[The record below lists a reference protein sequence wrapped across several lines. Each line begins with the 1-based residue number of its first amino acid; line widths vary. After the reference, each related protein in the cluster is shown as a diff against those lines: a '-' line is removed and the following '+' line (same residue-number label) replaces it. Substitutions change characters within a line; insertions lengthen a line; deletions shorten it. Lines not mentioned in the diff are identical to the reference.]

1 MRSNANVLTGL
12 RQMGHKP
19 RSEYFKAIEAD
30 LKKDSRLAK
39 ISEAF
44 GGADRLARLLGNL
57 SNLQL
62 RAERWYFNAPDIMKD
77 RGWEPDRFKKTL
89 VRAFKFF
96 HPAKDQNKQHLELI
110 KQIENSEDIIETL
123 CTLDPNRTIPPYED
137 QNNRRPPL
145 DQHFC

>member
-1 MRSNANVLTGL
+1 MRANANVLTGL

-19 RSEYFKAIEAD
+19 RSEYFKAIEAN

-39 ISEAF
+39 ICEAF

-77 RGWEPDRFKKTL
+77 RGWEPDRFKKHSYVPSNFSIPQKIRISSTL
-89 VRAFKFF
+89 
-96 HPAKDQNKQHLELI
+96 
-110 KQIENSEDIIETL
+110 S
-123 CTLDPNRTIPPYED
+123 
-137 QNNRRPPL
+137 
-145 DQHFC
+145 

>member
-1 MRSNANVLTGL
+1 
-12 RQMGHKP
+12 MGHKP

-62 RAERWYFNAPDIMKD
+62 RAERWYFNAPDIMK
-77 RGWEPDRFKKTL
+77 RSRLGTG
-89 VRAFKFF
+89 
-96 HPAKDQNKQHLELI
+96 
-110 KQIENSEDIIETL
+110 
-123 CTLDPNRTIPPYED
+123 
-137 QNNRRPPL
+137 PL
-145 DQHFC
+145 